1 MEIRISRSGGF
12 AGLEEELA
20 HVDTTELDPQQAAA
34 LHQQLDEADFF
45 GLPSEL
51 PAANVGADQFTY
63 SITVSGDQGHHTV
76 SYQAD
81 GAGAALAGPVG
92 GIVDLMLRPPA

>member
-20 HVDTTELDPQQAAA
+20 RLDTAELEPQQAAA
-34 LHQQLDEADFF
+34 LQNQLDEADFF

-51 PAANVGADQFTY
+51 PRSNVGADQFTY
-63 SITVSGDQGHHTV
+63 SITVSGDQEPGTV
-76 SYQAD
+76 GWS
-81 GAGAALAGPVG
+81 G
-92 GIVDLMLRPPA
+92 